1 MPANI
6 LVVDDDEL
14 ILRMLDK
21 ALRKSGYQTFT
32 TTDPLQALQ
41 MLDETSFDV
50 AILDVELQRISGL
63 KLLEHIKAQD
73 ETI

>member
-21 ALRKSGYQTFT
+21 ALRKTRLPDLYYHRPPAGAA
-32 TTDPLQALQ
+32 DA
-41 MLDETSFDV
+41 
-50 AILDVELQRISGL
+50 R
-63 KLLEHIKAQD
+63 
-73 ETI
+73 